1 MNDDELQIPLNV
13 PFREPF
19 QRSIELDYFM
29 CSPAQMDPSCRY
41 VYPQLTMDYN
51 STLASEWKMYLKQQE
66 LAALAGQEILLIQEE
81 DSAMVDDVI
90 IEENGDMHVPDVTER
105 EENVFIE
112 DYWTQN
118 RPLFAVDYLPFFSGC
133 AEFDSH
139 IYLYQLL
146 EASWTQIEDFVNYGS
161 CDLVP
166 ANETVFI
173 SPWAPQNQI
182 SIADSCE
189 VEVQCF
195 YEEAFK
201 EAAASTRWY
210 EVEGAALFYIT
221 ETAESQDALF
231 EASVLANDISV
242 PEVDVSTYDAAVTAQ
257 VAIPVIFS
265 PAEGVEVTRG
275 IIPTEIAIDI
285 SYCQTS
291 PMDKTMIV
299 AEGTFDEVR
308 QRANTTGRVVDRQHY
323 GARLVRAAQLLRV
336 PRGFLRG
343 AVPRPRDHLR
353 AHRHRVLGGGPPD
366 HHAGIRRA
374 PVQRF
379 SRTCHRRTQPWD
391 HRAGCSCSCSASSP
405 SSGS

>member
-1 MNDDELQIPLNV
+1 
-13 PFREPF
+13 
-19 QRSIELDYFM
+19 
-29 CSPAQMDPSCRY
+29 MDPSCRY

-133 AEFDSH
+133 RGFDSH

-146 EASWTQIEDFVNYGS
+146 ETSWTQIEDFVNYGS

-242 PEVDVSTYDAAVTAQ
+242 PGGEYIRRRRDGAGGYL
-257 VAIPVIFS
+257 VIFS

-285 SYCQTS
+285 SYYQTS

-299 AEGTFDEVR
+299 AEDVADEYVK
-308 QRANTTGRVVDRQHY
+308 RANTERLVDRQHY
-323 GARLVRAAQLLRV
+323 GARLVRAAQLFAF
-336 PRGFLRG
+336 PGFYVVLF
-343 AVPRPRDHLR
+343 H
-353 AHRHRVLGGGPPD
+353 VLGIISVLIVI
-366 HHAGIRRA
+366 AFWAVVRLTTTLKVA
-374 PVQRF
+374 FRF
-379 SRTCHRRTQPWD
+379 GSLGLTAHLAVGSPRCSR
-391 HRAGCSCSCSASSP
+391 S
-405 SSGS
+405 

>member
-1 MNDDELQIPLNV
+1 
-13 PFREPF
+13 
-19 QRSIELDYFM
+19 
-29 CSPAQMDPSCRY
+29 
-41 VYPQLTMDYN
+41 
-51 STLASEWKMYLKQQE
+51 
-66 LAALAGQEILLIQEE
+66 
-81 DSAMVDDVI
+81 
-90 IEENGDMHVPDVTER
+90 MHVPDVTER
-105 EENVFIE
+105 GERLHRGLLDSEPAVVG
-112 DYWTQN
+112 
-118 RPLFAVDYLPFFSGC
+118 VDYLPFFSGC
-133 AEFDSH
+133 RGFDSH

-146 EASWTQIEDFVNYGS
+146 ETSWTQIEDFVNYGS

-265 PAEGVEVTRG
+265 PPRRG
-275 IIPTEIAIDI
+275 GDARIIPRR
-285 SYCQTS
+285 SPSTS
-291 PMDKTMIV
+291 RIT
-299 AEGTFDEVR
+299 R
-308 QRANTTGRVVDRQHY
+308 
-323 GARLVRAAQLLRV
+323 
-336 PRGFLRG
+336 
-343 AVPRPRDHLR
+343 RPRWTR
-353 AHRHRVLGGGPPD
+353 
-366 HHAGIRRA
+366 
-374 PVQRF
+374 Q
-379 SRTCHRRTQPWD
+379 
-391 HRAGCSCSCSASSP
+391 
-405 SSGS
+405 